1 MKKFKWLLI
10 LWASALLCS
19 CQHYLIDKPGIVKG
33 VKMLEQDK
41 WKYEVT
47 ISGQDISTRAGWY
60 CFYTNQ
66 LYRVGDTVYIGK
78 IYNQT
83 KDTIQ

>member
-10 LWASALLCS
+10 LWTSVLLCS
-19 CQHYLIDKPGIVKG
+19 CQHYLTDKPRIVKD
-33 VKMLEQDK
+33 VKMIESDK

-47 ISGQDISTRAGWY
+47 ISGQDISTNTGRY
-60 CFYTNQ
+60 HFYTNQ
-66 LYRVGDTVYIGK
+66 LYQVGDTVYIGK

-83 KDTIQ
+83 KDTIR

>member
-10 LWASALLCS
+10 LWFSVLLCS
-19 CQHYLIDKPGIVKG
+19 CQHYLVDKPGIVKN
-33 VKMLEQDK
+33 VEMLEQDK

-47 ISGQDISTRAGWY
+47 ISGQDISIRAGRY
-60 CFYTNQ
+60 RFYTNQ
-66 LYRVGDTVYIGK
+66 LYQVGDTVYIGK

>member
-1 MKKFKWLLI
+1 MKKIKWFLI
-10 LWASALLCS
+10 LWISVLLCS
-19 CQHYLIDKPGIVKG
+19 CQHYIIDKPGIIKD

-47 ISGQDISTRAGWY
+47 ISGQDISTRAGRY
-60 CFYTNQ
+60 IFYTNQ
-66 LYRVGDTVYIGK
+66 LYQVGDTVYIGK